1 MSGAALG
8 VLTFGSHVV
17 SGQIHAQIHAV
28 CGARSVIVLDRSS
41 VPTVHRPHV
50 LLFAGLSIVRIVPMA
65 GFLKMVLQLFFGVAS
80 ALTHR
85 AHLLRRRR
93 RMGVLVRAMI
103 PYNLASIL
111 AHTKIVPLDTCLM
124 EGTVERPNMHP
135 GDTTREPA
143 LWSIHLGF
151 GPSISLQGMRGTARR
166 AADLSSLPSF
176 PVWEGILG

>member
-17 SGQIHAQIHAV
+17 SGQSHAQIHAV

-65 GFLKMVLQLFFGVAS
+65 GFLKMVLQLFFCVAS

-111 AHTKIVPLDTCLM
+111 VHTKSSHSIPASRKARWSTPTCIQA
-124 EGTVERPNMHP
+124 
-135 GDTTREPA
+135 TRHA
-143 LWSIHLGF
+143 RRF
-151 GPSISLQGMRGTARR
+151 GLSISALVH
-166 AADLSSLPSF
+166 PSRSKACEAQHGG
-176 PVWEGILG
+176 PLT